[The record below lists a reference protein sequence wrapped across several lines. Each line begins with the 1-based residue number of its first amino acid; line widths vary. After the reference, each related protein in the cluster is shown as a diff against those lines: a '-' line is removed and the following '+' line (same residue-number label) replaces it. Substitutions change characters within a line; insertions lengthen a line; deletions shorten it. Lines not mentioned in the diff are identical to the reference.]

1 MKGGKIQ
8 IFFVSSLIIIIMME
22 KFQCYVTHL
31 RGWDMI
37 EAQSLYSKGQCSF
50 FLKEKR
56 ENFHFSFCFIH
67 PKFCTLEY
75 FGFFFVCSS
84 LG

>member
-8 IFFVSSLIIIIMME
+8 IFFCIFSDNHYNDGKISML
-22 KFQCYVTHL
+22 CYTFEGVGHD
-31 RGWDMI
+31 RGTI
-37 EAQSLYSKGQCSF
+37 FVFKGAMF
-50 FLKEKR
+50 LFLKEKR

>member
-1 MKGGKIQ
+1 MLCYTFEGVGHDRGTIFVFKGAM
-8 IFFVSSLIIIIMME
+8 FL
-22 KFQCYVTHL
+22 
-31 RGWDMI
+31 
-37 EAQSLYSKGQCSF
+37 